1 MKLMDYVVVLDKVS
15 KHYNG
20 FKALD
25 NISLSVKRGEIY
37 VILGPNGAGKTTLFN
52 IITGVLKPSSGF
64 VKVFGVDPSDP
75 QIHYKISY
83 LPSTSILY
91 PWLTSIENIEYYASI
106 YGLGKDVL
114 NERADELFDYFG
126 INDLKFK
133 LASKLSTGQSKLI
146 SIIITLIVKPELMI
160 LDEPT
165 TGLDPNMRR
174 KVLDLIRKLSSENV
188 TVMFATHIVNEAEEL
203 MGRVA
208 IMDRGRIIVEGSVE
222 ELKKSYAP
230 PSVITIKTFEEYT
243 DKANVILK
251 QYCNNVYNINDE
263 LRIHTN
269 DPDIDMPKYILKLS
283 ETGVKVSSVK
293 IDNPTL
299 EDVFLRLTGRSLRE

>member
-1 MKLMDYVVVLDKVS
+1 MDYIVLLDKVS
-15 KHYNG
+15 KYYNG

-25 NISLSVKRGEIY
+25 DVSLSIKRGEIY
-37 VILGPNGAGKTTLFN
+37 VVLGPNGAGKTTLFN
-52 IITGVLKPSSGF
+52 IIAGVLKPSSGF
-64 VKVFGVDPSDP
+64 VKVFDVDPSDP
-75 QIHYKISY
+75 KIHHKISY

-91 PWLTSIENIEYYASI
+91 PWLTSMENIEYYASI
-106 YGLGKDVL
+106 YGLEKDVL
-114 NERADELFDYFG
+114 KERSSELFDYFD

-146 SIIITLIVKPELMI
+146 SIIITLIVKPELII

-174 KVLDLIRKLSSENV
+174 KILDLIRKLSIENA

-208 IMDRGRIIVEGSVE
+208 IMDRGKIIVEGGVE

-230 PSVITIKTFEEYT
+230 PSVITIKTFEEYIG
-243 DKANVILK
+243 KASTILK
-251 QYCNNVYNINDE
+251 HYCNDVFTINDE
-263 LRIHTN
+263 LRIHSN
-269 DPDIDMPKYILKLS
+269 DPDMDMPKYILKLS
-283 ETGVKVSSVK
+283 ESGVKISSVK

-299 EDVFLRLTGRSLRE
+299 EDVFLKLTGRGLRE

>member
-1 MKLMDYVVVLDKVS
+1 MDCIVLLDKVS

-25 NISLSVKRGEIY
+25 DVSLSVKRSETY
-37 VILGPNGAGKTTLFN
+37 VVLGPNGAGKTTLFN
-52 IITGVLKPSSGF
+52 IIAGVLKPSSGC

-75 QIHYKISY
+75 KIHYKISY

-91 PWLTSIENIEYYASI
+91 PWLTSMENIEYYALI

-114 NERADELFDYFG
+114 NERSSELFDYFG
-126 INDLKFK
+126 VNDLKFK

-146 SIIITLIVKPELMI
+146 SIIITLIVEPELII

-165 TGLDPNMRR
+165 TGLDPNMRK
-174 KVLDLIRKLSSENV
+174 KVLDLIRKLSLENV
-188 TVMFATHIVNEAEEL
+188 TIMFATHIVNEAEEL

-208 IMDRGRIIVEGSVE
+208 IMDGGKIIVEGNVE

-230 PSVITIKTFEEYT
+230 PSVITIKTFEEYI
-243 DKANVILK
+243 DKANAILK
-251 QYCNNVYNINDE
+251 QYCGNNVYIINDE

-269 DPDIDMPKYILKLS
+269 DPDRDMPKYILKLS
-283 ETGVKVSSVK
+283 EMGLKVSSVK

-299 EDVFLRLTGRSLRE
+299 EDVFLRLTGRGLKK